1 MTAGPR
7 VAVGE
12 SVAVGVD
19 ELAPELG
26 LRLAAGLVMP
36 APPCPETDVVQ
47 PLSNADAAS
56 STNTR
61 RERTARV

>member
-1 MTAGPR
+1 

-26 LRLAAGLVMP
+26 LRLATGLVLVP
-36 APPCPETDVVQ
+36 ATPCPETDAVQ
-47 PLSNADAAS
+47 PLSNPDATNT
-56 STNTR
+56 TNTR
-61 RERTARV
+61 RARTARV